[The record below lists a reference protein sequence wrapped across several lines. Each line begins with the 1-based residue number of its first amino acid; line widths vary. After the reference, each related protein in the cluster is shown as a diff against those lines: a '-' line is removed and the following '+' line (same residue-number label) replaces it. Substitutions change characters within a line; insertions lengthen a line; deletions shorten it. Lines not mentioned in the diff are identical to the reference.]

1 MSQKHDLT
9 CHAVNAG
16 QYGKYMVN
24 LGLSSLTANGEVN
37 SQLSWMQPQ
46 QNTGYYLLS
55 GALQLPLQP

>member
-1 MSQKHDLT
+1 
-9 CHAVNAG
+9 
-16 QYGKYMVN
+16 MVN